1 LILNVIT
8 PDNKK
13 KKFDELITY
22 LFLDFR
28 TREQCFSEEVE
39 YDEEV
44 HLLTD
49 ENIHMDILKTVVEN
63 IIKKAQQE

>member
-13 KKFDELITY
+13 KKFDELKTY
-22 LFLDFR
+22 LFSDFR
-28 TREQCFSEEVE
+28 TRKQCFEEEVE

-44 HLLTD
+44 HMLTD
-49 ENIHMDILKTVVEN
+49 ENIHMEILKTVVEN
-63 IIKKAQQE
+63 IIKKAQ